1 MNLLER
7 IYKLENNKY
16 KSEIDRQALTASI
29 RIDIED
35 TIQYI
40 KDLLDDSYNIT
51 QFNREDL
58 KSIIDKLGG
67 DSSGY

>member
-1 MNLLER
+1 MNITER
-7 IYKLENNKY
+7 LIKAKEN
-16 KSEIDRQALTASI
+16 ETDIDKQALIDSVI
-29 RIDIED
+29 IDIED

>member
-1 MNLLER
+1 MSITER
-7 IYKLENNKY
+7 LIKAKEK
-16 KSEIDRQALTASI
+16 EIDIDKQALIDSVI
-29 RIDIED
+29 IDIED

-40 KDLLDDSYNIT
+40 KDLLDDSYNIS

>member
-16 KSEIDRQALTASI
+16 KSEIDRQALTSSI

-40 KDLLDDSYNIT
+40 KDLLDDRYNIS

>member
-1 MNLLER
+1 MNITER
-7 IYKLENNKY
+7 LIKAKEN
-16 KSEIDRQALTASI
+16 ETDIDKQALIDSVI
-29 RIDIED
+29 IDIED

-40 KDLLDDSYNIT
+40 KDLLDDSYNIS

>member
-1 MNLLER
+1 MSITER
-7 IYKLENNKY
+7 LIKAKEN
-16 KSEIDRQALTASI
+16 ETDIDKQALIDSVI
-29 RIDIED
+29 IDIED

-40 KDLLDDSYNIT
+40 KDLLDDSYNIS